1 MEIDCPSVKAK
12 QDAVEAFLFLDV
24 REQDEFDF
32 ASLSGS
38 TLIPMSEIQERVSE
52 LEPHKDKAIV
62 VFCHHGGRSTQ
73 VMMWLAQQGYE
84 NVKNMTG
91 GIDAWSQ
98 LVDSTVPRY

>member
-1 MEIDCPSVKAK
+1 MEIDCPAVKAK
-12 QDAVEAFLFLDV
+12 LEAAESFLFLDV

-32 ASLSGS
+32 ASLPGS

-52 LEPHKDKAIV
+52 LEPHKAEEIV

-73 VMMWLAQQGYE
+73 VMMWLAQQGYSD
-84 NVKNMTG
+84 VKNMTG

-98 LVDSTVPRY
+98 LVDPAVPRY